1 MKKILKNHKKKS
13 LFALVIIIVI
23 VIIILSKSQ
32 KDNTQ
37 YIAQKV
43 RHQDIQISVTGSGQI
58 TASNQIDISSLVSG
72 NINTINVHVGD
83 IVKKGQMIATI
94 DSVDAYRS
102 LLSARLAYEKLTKPA
117 KDRDVLEAKNK
128 VEKDYKDISGS
139 LSEMY
144 SGIVI
149 VMNGLKSQ
157 FTDTNTYLSQNLS
170 SSMSNTGADLR
181 LSAHIAYDQARV
193 SYEKSYSE
201 YKQTNNTDYKGLEKI
216 LSNSQDFLT
225 KTLSALRKAND
236 AITFLHN
243 SQTDYNTQNYS
254 SAYTNINTWT
264 STVTQYI
271 SNISTLTNSLTTDT
285 NNLTT
290 LTEGADPIDVKN
302 SLLSVQEQEK
312 NYSNYFI
319 RAPFDGIVARIPV
332 NVYDRASSGTVIAT
346 IIGENKI
353 SNISL
358 NEVDAQKVKAGQNVN
373 ITFDAIENF
382 VATGTVQ
389 VVDLVGTVTQGVVS
403 YNVRVSIDT
412 KDDRIKPGMSINVE
426 IITDKRNGVLA
437 VPNSAIKIQGK
448 IKYVEVEDS
457 PQNTNATTTKLG
469 VITTS
474 ALPTRQ
480 TVETGISNDQ
490 FTEIINGLSGNEY
503 VVIKTQTSTTQSSQT
518 PNILSSIGAQ
528 RPQTNIRTNSTSNA
542 RSSNTQNR

>member
-72 NINTINVHVGD
+72 NVSTINVHVGD

-302 SLLSVQEQEK
+302 SLLSVQEQER

-412 KDDRIKPGMSINVE
+412 RDDRIKPGMSINVE

-437 VPNSAIKIQGK
+437 VPNSAIKTQGK
-448 IKYVEVEDS
+448 IKYVEIEDS

-469 VITTS
+469 IITTS
-474 ALPTRQ
+474 VLPTRQ

-528 RPQTNIRTNSTSNA
+528 RPQTNIRANSTSNT

>member
-1 MKKILKNHKKKS
+1 
-13 LFALVIIIVI
+13 
-23 VIIILSKSQ
+23 
-32 KDNTQ
+32 
-37 YIAQKV
+37 
-43 RHQDIQISVTGSGQI
+43 
-58 TASNQIDISSLVSG
+58 
-72 NINTINVHVGD
+72 
-83 IVKKGQMIATI
+83 MIATI

-302 SLLSVQEQEK
+302 SLLSVQEQER

-412 KDDRIKPGMSINVE
+412 RDDRIKPGMSINVE

-437 VPNSAIKIQGK
+437 VPNSAIKTQGK
-448 IKYVEVEDS
+448 IKYVEIEDS

-469 VITTS
+469 IITTS
-474 ALPTRQ
+474 VLPTRQ

-528 RPQTNIRTNSTSNA
+528 RPQTNIRANSTSNT

>member
-13 LFALVIIIVI
+13 LFAIVIIIVI

-37 YIAQKV
+37 YIAQRV
-43 RHQDIQISVTGSGQI
+43 RHQDIQISVTSSGQI

-72 NINTINVHVGD
+72 NVSTINVHVGD

-302 SLLSVQEQEK
+302 SLLSVQEQER

-403 YNVRVSIDT
+403 YNVRISIDT
-412 KDDRIKPGMSINVE
+412 RDDRIKPGMSINVE

-437 VPNSAIKIQGK
+437 VPNSAIKTQGK
-448 IKYVEVEDS
+448 IKYVEIEDS

-469 VITTS
+469 IITTS
-474 ALPTRQ
+474 VLPTRQ

-503 VVIKTQTSTTQSSQT
+503 VVIKTQTSTIQSSQT

-528 RPQTNIRTNSTSNA
+528 RPQTNIRTNSTSNT

>member
-13 LFALVIIIVI
+13 LFAIVIIIVI

-37 YIAQKV
+37 YIAQRV
-43 RHQDIQISVTGSGQI
+43 RHQDIQISVTSSGQI

-72 NINTINVHVGD
+72 NVSTINVHVGD

-302 SLLSVQEQEK
+302 SLLSVQEQER

-412 KDDRIKPGMSINVE
+412 RDDRIKPGMSINVE

-437 VPNSAIKIQGK
+437 VPNSAIKTQGK
-448 IKYVEVEDS
+448 IKYVEIEDS

-469 VITTS
+469 IITTS
-474 ALPTRQ
+474 VLPTRQ

-528 RPQTNIRTNSTSNA
+528 RPQTNIRTNSTSNT

>member
-13 LFALVIIIVI
+13 LFAIVIIIVI

-37 YIAQKV
+37 YIAQRV
-43 RHQDIQISVTGSGQI
+43 RHQDIQISVTSSGQI

-72 NINTINVHVGD
+72 NVSTINVHVGD

-302 SLLSVQEQEK
+302 SLLSVQEQER

-403 YNVRVSIDT
+403 YNVRISIDT
-412 KDDRIKPGMSINVE
+412 RDDRIKPGMSINVE

-437 VPNSAIKIQGK
+437 VPNSAIKTQGK
-448 IKYVEVEDS
+448 IKYVEIEDS

-469 VITTS
+469 IITTS
-474 ALPTRQ
+474 VSPTRQ

-528 RPQTNIRTNSTSNA
+528 RPQTNIRANSTSNT

>member
-13 LFALVIIIVI
+13 LFAIVIIIVI

-37 YIAQKV
+37 YIAQRV
-43 RHQDIQISVTGSGQI
+43 RHQDIQISVTSSGQI

-72 NINTINVHVGD
+72 NVSTINVHVGD

-302 SLLSVQEQEK
+302 SLLSVQEQER

-412 KDDRIKPGMSINVE
+412 RDDRIKPGMSINVE

-437 VPNSAIKIQGK
+437 VPNSAIKTQGK
-448 IKYVEVEDS
+448 IKYVEIEDS

-469 VITTS
+469 IITTS
-474 ALPTRQ
+474 VLPTRQ

-528 RPQTNIRTNSTSNA
+528 RPQTNIRANSTSNT

>member
-13 LFALVIIIVI
+13 LFAIVIIIVI

-37 YIAQKV
+37 YIAQRV
-43 RHQDIQISVTGSGQI
+43 RHQDIQISVTSSGQI

-72 NINTINVHVGD
+72 NVSTINVHVGD

-302 SLLSVQEQEK
+302 SLLSVQEQER

-403 YNVRVSIDT
+403 YNVRISIDT
-412 KDDRIKPGMSINVE
+412 RDDRIKPGMSINVE

-437 VPNSAIKIQGK
+437 VPNSAIKTQGK
-448 IKYVEVEDS
+448 IKYVEIEDS

-469 VITTS
+469 IITTS
-474 ALPTRQ
+474 VLPTRQ

-528 RPQTNIRTNSTSNA
+528 RPQTNIRANSTSNT

>member
-58 TASNQIDISSLVSG
+58 TASNQMDISSLVSG
-72 NINTINVHVGD
+72 NVSTINVHVGD

-302 SLLSVQEQEK
+302 SLLSVQEQER

-412 KDDRIKPGMSINVE
+412 RDDRIKPGMSINVE

-437 VPNSAIKIQGK
+437 VPNSAIKTQGK
-448 IKYVEVEDS
+448 IKYVEIEDS

-469 VITTS
+469 IITTS
-474 ALPTRQ
+474 VLPTRQ

-528 RPQTNIRTNSTSNA
+528 RPQTNIRANSTSNT

>member
-13 LFALVIIIVI
+13 LFAIVIIIVI

-37 YIAQKV
+37 YIAQRV
-43 RHQDIQISVTGSGQI
+43 RHQDIQISVTSSGQI
-58 TASNQIDISSLVSG
+58 TASNQMDISSLVSG
-72 NINTINVHVGD
+72 NVSTINVHVGD

-302 SLLSVQEQEK
+302 SLLSVQEQER

-412 KDDRIKPGMSINVE
+412 RDDRIKPGMSINVE

-437 VPNSAIKIQGK
+437 VPNSAIKTQGK
-448 IKYVEVEDS
+448 IKYVEIEDS

-469 VITTS
+469 IITTS
-474 ALPTRQ
+474 VLPTRQ

-528 RPQTNIRTNSTSNA
+528 RPQTNIRANSTSNT